1 MELQRNGKKRVP
13 MRQLGL
19 IMVLTFNEDSLYP
32 LLLALFLLVLSC
44 IFIHNFSSSTLLFL
58 AYNSL

>member
-32 LLLALFLLVLSC
+32 LLLALFHLVLSC
-44 IFIHNFSSSTLLFL
+44 TFIHNFSSSTLLFL